1 MIFSSE
7 NWSQGAENG
16 LSKTYCDFSPDQVK
30 AAVARGS
37 LALWRCWCRSDSE
50 NVHVPCGW
58 LVTEDQGTVAF
69 IWAYQGRESRE
80 VMHAQIEIARLR
92 GFECIRFITRHEGL
106 GRLLK
111 EFSPVIIDEFNGTKT
126 YQIMVR

>member
-16 LSKTYCDFSPDQVK
+16 LSKTYGDFSPDQVK

-50 NVHVPCGW
+50 NVNVPCGW
-58 LVTEDQGTVAF
+58 LVTEDQGAVAF
-69 IWAYQGRESRE
+69 IWAYQGRQSNE
-80 VMHAQIEIARLR
+80 MIHAQIEIARVR
-92 GFECIRFITRHEGL
+92 GFECIQFITRHKGL
-106 GRLLK
+106 GRLFK
-111 EFSPVIIDEFNGTKT
+111 EFLPVIVEEFNGTKT
-126 YQIMVR
+126 YQIKVR